1 MLRKSGLENRFLIA
15 ARKKSAHLSIRD
27 VSRTIGRNARGD
39 CQLFVIRALAD
50 IELIPGDKDTFP
62 GKVAATNF

>member
-39 CQLFVIRALAD
+39 CQLFVIRALA